1 MPQGKSL
8 LIHLAWPIKDIRD
21 YPLTVFFA
29 RNSVASQKS
38 TDVLGVVAQS
48 FRQRLNIVR
57 LSSDVT
63 GELLRAD
70 LEVTPPVRFLLCL
83 QSASLDGSTNILSGA
98 LKELGNLNNGKIGHV
113 GYPQAQ
119 ARRTAVLYKAY

>member
-70 LEVTPPVRFLLCL
+70 LEVTPPVRPFTDTGSADPSTELLPMVGRRKPVL
-83 QSASLDGSTNILSGA
+83 RGSFFS
-98 LKELGNLNNGKIGHV
+98 E
-113 GYPQAQ
+113 
-119 ARRTAVLYKAY
+119 